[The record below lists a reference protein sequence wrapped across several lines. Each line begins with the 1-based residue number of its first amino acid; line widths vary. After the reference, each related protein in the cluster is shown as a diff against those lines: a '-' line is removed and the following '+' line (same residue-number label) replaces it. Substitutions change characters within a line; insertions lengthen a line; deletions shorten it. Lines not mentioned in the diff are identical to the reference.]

1 MVPVSG
7 RATGTDSLNSS
18 AGSSCTDKNPRKA
31 ICIADFIVVVVGV
44 NPSNASGLDVALKSL
59 AAIPF
64 GTVFLLVG
72 GVGLIAYGVYTFAW
86 VRLARL

>member
-1 MVPVSG
+1 M
-7 RATGTDSLNSS
+7 
-18 AGSSCTDKNPRKA
+18 
-31 ICIADFIVVVVGV
+31 VGV